1 MQTVLILEDEEYTL
15 RFLKQLI
22 SEHPQ
27 VDKVIGSSSSKEAV
41 RLSQEHLPDLAFLDI
56 ELGEG
61 EGWNG
66 IDVAKT
72 INSISP
78 QTKLVFVTGYERYA
92 LDAFQVHPY
101 DYVLK
106 PINKDKIMNLITE
119 LSRKEKQSVGQEL
132 DKLIIKVKNEM
143 LFIDYQE
150 VFFVEKQGKRIL
162 IHSMS
167 GVYETNGTLQE
178 LEGLLPPQFLKVHK
192 SFIVN
197 LNHINRIIDINRSYQ
212 IHFKG
217 CEQVA
222 FMSRKQYEQLRHNFT
237 PSLRRHES

>member
-15 RFLKQLI
+15 RFLKQLV

-27 VDKVIGSSSSKEAV
+27 VSQVIGASNSKDAV
-41 RLSQEHLPDLAFLDI
+41 RLSREYLPDLAFLDI

-66 IDVAKT
+66 IEVAEA
-72 INSISP
+72 INSLSP

-92 LDAFQVHPY
+92 LDVFQVHPY

-106 PINKDKIMNLITE
+106 PVNKDKIMNLITE
-119 LSRKEKQSVGQEL
+119 LSRKEKQNVGS
-132 DKLIIKVKNEM
+132 DKLIIKVKNEI

-178 LEGLLPPQFLKVHK
+178 LEDLLPPQFLKVHK

-212 IHFKG
+212 IHFEG
-217 CEQVA
+217 YEQAA
-222 FMSRKQYEQLRHNFT
+222 FMSRKQYEQLRHHFT
-237 PSLRRHES
+237 PSLRRHDP